1 MRRCL
6 TVAVLLCCV
15 EAALWS
21 APADTLV
28 YSTNPQYPPYDWAV
42 GDAAFAGAS
51 IDLLPLILPPGTK
64 TSPLVVPWKRAQ
76 EMAKYGG
83 VDLLL
88 SLRITPERSTY
99 LDFTTHRA
107 FPNPIVIFTRDDT
120 GITLD
125 TWDNLKGHLGGVS
138 AGDTFGG
145 GFDEYWRGH
154 LKVEE
159 APTVIENFKKLD
171 AGRIDWF
178 VTGLY
183 LGQAYLATHPT
194 AHPIRVLSPPISNTD
209 IHLGFSKVSP
219 WKVLLP
225 EVSRRLEELDRE
237 GTLVRILQDNLTTVL
252 KAPAGSFPGE

>member
-1 MRRCL
+1 MKQPLAWAGLLFCL
-6 TVAVLLCCV
+6 GG
-15 EAALWS
+15 AAWS
-21 APADTLV
+21 VPSDTLV
-28 YSTNPQYPPYDWAV
+28 YSTNPQYPPYDWAI
-42 GDAAFAGAS
+42 GDEAFAGAS
-51 IDLLPLILPPGTK
+51 IDLLPLVLPPGTK

-107 FPNPIVIFTRDDT
+107 FPNPIVIFTRADT
-120 GITLD
+120 GLTLE
-125 TWDNLKGHLGGVS
+125 TWENLKGHLGGVS

-145 GFDEYWRGH
+145 GFDEYWRAN
-154 LKVEE
+154 LRVEE

-194 AHPIRVLSPPISNTD
+194 TNPIRVLSPPISNGD
-209 IHLGFSKVSP
+209 IHLGFSKASP
-219 WKVLLP
+219 WKDLLP

-237 GTLVRILQDNLTTVL
+237 GTLVRLLQENLTEVL
-252 KAPAGSFPGE
+252 KAPVGSFPGE